1 MPKKKYQ
8 SPAKIKY
15 DKSHPIVSFRTT
27 PDLDKKLD
35 EIKHMSDKSVA
46 DILKEAVGLQ
56 APSAKDAYEKGYLVA
71 KYTYLV
77 TYKCSVC
84 GEIMEIH
91 TPNEKKAVAQYMKED
106 KWGHS
111 KCLDK

>member
-27 PDLDKKLD
+27 PDLAKKLD
-35 EIKHMSDKSVA
+35 EIQKMSDKNAA

-56 APSAKDAYEKGYLVA
+56 APSTKDAYKKGYLIA
-71 KYTYLV
+71 QYTYLV

-84 GEIMEIH
+84 GEVMEIH
-91 TPNEKKAVAQYMKED
+91 TPKEKKAVAQYMEKD
-106 KWGHS
+106 NWGHN
-111 KCLDK
+111 KCLNK

>member
-27 PDLDKKLD
+27 PDLEKKLD
-35 EIKHMSDKSVA
+35 EIQKMSDKNAA

-56 APSAKDAYEKGYLVA
+56 APSTKDAYEIGYLTA

-77 TYKCSVC
+77 TFKCSVC
-84 GEIMEIH
+84 GEIMEIAS
-91 TPNEKKAVAQYMKED
+91 PKEKKAVAQYMKED
-106 KWGHS
+106 GWAHN
-111 KCLDK
+111 KCLNK